1 MGERR
6 YINKSFVTL
15 FYENVEEGN
24 LSYVSS
30 INGYNFMKQNKEY
43 IVLLNKANNVD
54 YSDELYVYHNVLYFI
69 LNLCA
74 KFSLKSQPSIYGK
87 YGKWIL

>member
-54 YSDELYVYHNVLYFI
+54 YSDELYV
-69 LNLCA
+69 
-74 KFSLKSQPSIYGK
+74 
-87 YGKWIL
+87 

>member
-30 INGYNFMKQNKEY
+30 INGYNFMKQNKDISYKIYDDIDIYKTINSYEQVFDNIEAVNYYKDIYNQIIFEY
-43 IVLLNKANNVD
+43 KIN
-54 YSDELYVYHNVLYFI
+54 
-69 LNLCA
+69 
-74 KFSLKSQPSIYGK
+74 
-87 YGKWIL
+87 

>member
-43 IVLLNKANNVD
+43 IVLLNKLLNNNI
-54 YSDELYVYHNVLYFI
+54 SN
-69 LNLCA
+69 
-74 KFSLKSQPSIYGK
+74 SIIK
-87 YGKWIL
+87 LIN

>member
-1 MGERR
+1 M
-6 YINKSFVTL
+6 K
-15 FYENVEEGN
+15 NVEEGN

-54 YSDELYVYHNVLYFI
+54 YSDELYVYL
-69 LNLCA
+69 
-74 KFSLKSQPSIYGK
+74 
-87 YGKWIL
+87 